1 MAKEH
6 SKMKLQS
13 ASRKEIS
20 RIALGTLVCDGIL
33 VAGLF
38 LLSQFGIGKF
48 DLFRI
53 LLGAACGSVI
63 AVLNFT
69 ILCLTVQAAV
79 EMENKR
85 KMKAKFQLSYN
96 IRLVLQAGWV
106 VACFAIPQI
115 HFVAGA
121 APILFPNVVIF
132 YLQSKNKLFPPS
144 ENSPAPISDPDE
156 DEGEDRLESFEV

>member
-1 MAKEH
+1 
-6 SKMKLQS
+6 MKLQA
-13 ASRKEIS
+13 ASRKEIR
-20 RIALGTLVCDGIL
+20 RISLGTLACDGIL

-38 LLSQFGIGKF
+38 LLSQFGMGTF
-48 DLFRI
+48 ELSRI

-69 ILCLTVQAAV
+69 ILCLTVQLAA
-79 EMENKR
+79 EMDSKR

-96 IRLVLQAGWV
+96 IRLLLQAGWV
-106 VACFAIPQI
+106 VLCFVIPQI

-132 YLQSKNKLFPPS
+132 YLQSKNKLF
-144 ENSPAPISDPDE
+144 APGESHGKVAFTDDE
-156 DEGEDRLESFEV
+156 DGEERLESFEV